1 MRTPPLKSLVVFLAA
16 ARHNSFKVAAQE
28 LFVTQA
34 AVSQQ
39 IRLLEEYFSTPLFI
53 RENKQTRLTVQGTRL
68 FPFIENAFKQIEMGV
83 NAVTGEQNTGE
94 LKIAALHSVT
104 SLILMPEINHFQEEN
119 REIRVQ
125 FSPSNQLESFVSG
138 NVDIAIRRGL
148 GDYHGLESRKI
159 IDDEIILV
167 GSPLITNGNNLDPEL
182 VFSLP
187 LLEDTSSDIQEAVI
201 DCYHQFG
208 FTQSKRNSSLRTTDA
223 MPIIQNVIAGQGI
236 AFVSRAL
243 VSKNLQSGQ
252 LVNLLDYAYTSA
264 RTLYL
269 VAPAHHFT
277 WQKVQRFEQW
287 LQALFSAN
295 ER

>member
-1 MRTPPLKSLVVFLAA
+1 MRQPPLKSLQVFLAA
-16 ARHNSFKVAAQE
+16 ARHNSFKIAAQE

-39 IRLLEEYFSTPLFI
+39 IRLLEAYFSTPLFI
-53 RENKQTRLTVQGTRL
+53 RENKQTRLNAQGSRL
-68 FPFIENAFKQIEMGV
+68 LPFIENAFKQIEMGV

-104 SLILMPEINHFQEEN
+104 SLILIPEINHFQEKN
-119 REIRVQ
+119 DDVRVQ
-125 FSPSNQLESFVSG
+125 FSPSNSLESFTSG
-138 NVDIAIRRGL
+138 NIDIAVRRGQ
-148 GDYHGLESRKI
+148 GEYHGLESHKL

-167 GSPLITNGNNLDPEL
+167 ASPLLPGINSGDLAA

-187 LLEDTSSDIQEAVI
+187 LLEDTSSDIQEAI
-201 DCYHQFG
+201 MDCCQQFS
-208 FTQSKRNSSLRTTDA
+208 FNKNNLNSCLRTTDA
-223 MPIIQNVIAGQGI
+223 LPIIQSAIAGQGI

-252 LVNLLDYAYTSA
+252 LVNVLNYAYVSS

-277 WQKVQRFEQW
+277 WQKVQRFEAW
-287 LQALFSAN
+287 LKALFSS
-295 ER
+295 